1 MIQFILIDDL
11 TRKKGETKKHFA
23 PIRWLRLQKPPPLRL
38 PKPPPLRLPKPPPL
52 RLPKPPQQNGAFE
65 SPSTSS
71 GHRLRHFMY
80 L

>member
-1 MIQFILIDDL
+1 M

-23 PIRWLRLQKPPPLRL
+23 PIRWLRLQ
-38 PKPPPLRLPKPPPL
+38 KPPPLRLPKPPPL